1 MYKPLPDP
9 VAGGEGVRRG
19 GGPPLGAAQPISGGG
34 EAIEIWPENLEN
46 PWEN

>member
-19 GGPPLGAAQPISGGG
+19 GSPAGGGGTNFGGG